1 MSKLKGKTA
10 LVTGAARGIGFAIA
24 GRLAAAGAEVTMLD
38 RDEGVKAASAEI
50 PGTQAIILDL
60 ADLSQV
66 TAFTDGIRHGKTG
79 FDILVNNA
87 GVHPKKPTGESY
99 PFEEI
104 DLDHWNRV
112 VMINLTAPILL
123 AQALVPGM
131 KAKGW
136 GRIINIVSR
145 AARTFVPAT
154 GVQYGA
160 TKAGLLGATR
170 VIAAEYAPFG
180 ITANCVA
187 PGRID
192 TPLSNQSSEAILAES
207 KKKIPVGR
215 FGQPDELA
223 AAVEFLAT
231 PDASYVTGTTIDV
244 NGGVFMT

>member
-1 MSKLKGKTA
+1 MSKLEGKTA

-24 GRLAAAGAEVTMLD
+24 QRLAAAGASVTMLD
-38 RDEGVKAASAEI
+38 RDDAVKEASGKV
-50 PGTQAIILDL
+50 PGSKAITADL
-60 ADLSQV
+60 ADIAVV
-66 TAFTDGIRHGKTG
+66 TGLANDIRGGKYS

-87 GVHPKKPTGESY
+87 GVHPKKPNGESF

-112 VMINLTAPILL
+112 VMINLTAPILI
-123 AQALVPGM
+123 AQAVLPGM
-131 KAKGW
+131 KKNGW
-136 GRIINIVSR
+136 GRVINIVSR
-145 AARTFVPAT
+145 AARTFVPST

-170 VIAAEYAPFG
+170 VIAAEYSAFG
-180 ITANCVA
+180 ITANSVA

-192 TPLSNQSSEAILAES
+192 TPLSNQSNEAVLAES
-207 KKKIPVGR
+207 KKKIPAGR

-231 PDASYVTGTTIDV
+231 PDASYITGTTLDV
-244 NGGVFMT
+244 NGGAFMT